1 MGARPGAH
9 RSGGRGAWGL
19 VERVRLLSVLLP
31 LVGSLPAAA
40 QAPREGPLPQINFEL
55 VADGSSIFA
64 DKGSR
69 FVDFPGPP
77 VMHGEDIYFVGRR
90 DNGVTGIY
98 RTRRGQTRLM
108 VDTNT
113 AIPEGQGHFSS
124 LDGTPMGAGD
134 AVVFRATGSQQQ
146 QGIYLLSQGRLQRIA
161 DTQTTMP
168 GSNSRFK
175 SFKRPVFD
183 GQTVVFVGRSVA
195 DGDASH
201 TGLQGAYRYDL
212 ATGSLSVVADSSMRV
227 PGSAQSF
234 AVMDDITVGRGRI
247 LLTAADR
254 QGGSSIHGTDA
265 SGGLRKLVDSST
277 PTVNSA
283 DQTFSGLNDGTVDR
297 SFETDHFAFK
307 TQSRDGR
314 HNGLHAWI
322 DGQLHTMADVRA
334 EMSGGSQMFASFG
347 KPNVYRDRVFFIG
360 RPANGKPGIYA
371 WRKGGRFPIIHGGL
385 TLGGRTPRDFNMSL
399 EAASAS
405 GLVFHV
411 SFEDGSNAI
420 YLAHL
425 REQLGRIVLAD
436 PLNGS
441 TNGQRQGG
449 RFVEGGGWTLL
460 QDNDRIVW
468 NIPPMSA
475 HGLLEVDIRNF
486 DPRSQLTAAKNIF
499 LGLWGTLFN
508 NHERMNLPNTDN
520 WELRVGKAHPQFK
533 IEYHARGFGKAVEWV
548 PFDGPFDPQ
557 HTYRIRVEWHNGRVT
572 SWVDE
577 KVLHFDGLAYEPV
590 DHFRFLHIGTSTHFG
605 GTGTVGPIYSNVRIL
620 SFD

>member
-1 MGARPGAH
+1 MRALFSAR
-9 RSGGRGAWGL
+9 
-19 VERVRLLSVLLP
+19 LP
-31 LVGSLPAAA
+31 LLLWLALTLTFVLPVAA
-40 QAPREGPLPQINFEL
+40 QALREGPLPQINFEL

-69 FVDFPGPP
+69 FIGFPGPP
-77 VMHGEDIYFVGRR
+77 VIHGDDIYFVGKR

-98 RTRRGQTRLM
+98 RTRRGKTSLM
-108 VDTNT
+108 VDTT
-113 AIPEGQGHFSS
+113 AAIPGGQGSFSS

-134 AVVFRATGSQQQ
+134 RVVFRATGSQQQ
-146 QGIYLLSQGRLQRIA
+146 QGIYLLDQGQLKRIA

-168 GSNSRFK
+168 RAGGRFK

-183 GQTVVFVGRSVA
+183 GQAVVFVGRSFAEGEAAAGGV
-195 DGDASH
+195 
-201 TGLQGAYRYDL
+201 QGAYRYEL
-212 ATGSLSVVADSSMRV
+212 ATGILSVLADTSTPL
-227 PGSAQSF
+227 PGSTRAF
-234 AVMDDITVGRGRI
+234 AVMDDITVGRGLS
-247 LLTAADR
+247 LLTAADQ
-254 QGGSSIHGTDA
+254 QGATSIHSVDA
-265 SGGLRKLVDSST
+265 SGALRKLVDSST
-277 PTVNSA
+277 PTVNA
-283 DQTFSGLNDGTVDR
+283 PDQTLSGLNDGTVDR
-297 SFETDHFAFK
+297 SFETDNFAFR
-307 TQSRDGR
+307 THARDGR

-322 DGQLHTMADVRA
+322 DGRLHTMADVRA
-334 EMSGGSQMFASFG
+334 EMSGGSQMFGSFG

-360 RPANGKPGIYA
+360 RPASGKPSIYA
-371 WRKGGRFPIIHGGL
+371 WRKGGRFPVIHGGL

-399 EAASAS
+399 EAAGAS

-411 SFEDGSNAI
+411 SFEDGSQAI
-420 YLAHL
+420 YLAHF
-425 REQLGRIVLAD
+425 REQLGRLVLSD

-441 TNGQRQGG
+441 TIGQRQGG

-460 QDNDRIVW
+460 QDKDRIVW

-533 IEYHARGFGKAVEWV
+533 IEYHARGFGKAVEWA
-548 PFDGPFDPQ
+548 PFDEAFDLR
-557 HTYRIRVEWHNGRVT
+557 HTYRIRVEWHMGRVT

-590 DHFRFLHIGTSTHFG
+590 DHFRFLHIGTSSHFG